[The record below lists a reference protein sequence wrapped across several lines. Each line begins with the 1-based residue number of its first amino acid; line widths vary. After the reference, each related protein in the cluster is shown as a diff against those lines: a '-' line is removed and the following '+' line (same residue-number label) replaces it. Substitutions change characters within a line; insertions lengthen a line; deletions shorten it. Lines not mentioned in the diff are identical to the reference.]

1 MKRFILLSFA
11 FIGIGFYELSGG
23 SDFDPEAARANAL
36 EARLEREAARREA
49 IGAVKIARTS
59 APQTPRPETAPDDV
73 SPAGLNL
80 ATFEAITR
88 PAPAPR
94 SPIATASATPPPAE
108 DPVTPL
114 DIASLERPAPV
125 LSSIAFAGN
134 TLTAAPVETAPST
147 DIRSI
152 KGSLVNMR
160 SGPGTDYDV
169 VDQLTQATR
178 VEILSDS
185 GNGWVE
191 LRPVGGGA
199 RGWIAAFLLTDG

>member
-1 MKRFILLSFA
+1 M
-11 FIGIGFYELSGG
+11 GIGFYELSGG
-23 SDFDPEAARANAL
+23 AEFDPEIARANAMD
-36 EARLEREAARREA
+36 ARLEREEARRA
-49 IGAVKIARTS
+49 SIGAVKIARAAASDTAGEAAEAAS
-59 APQTPRPETAPDDV
+59 GDVTPT
-73 SPAGLNL
+73 GLNL
-80 ATFEAITR
+80 VTFEAVTR
-88 PAPAPR
+88 PDPEPKAPAE
-94 SPIATASATPPPAE
+94 TAFATPDP

-114 DIASLERPAPV
+114 DIAALERPAPV

-134 TLTAAPVETAPST
+134 TLTTAPVDAAPST

-191 LRPVGGGA
+191 LRPVGGGT